1 MSADIQDGQRRRN
14 TRVLFSWLPAGHK
27 NQMIHGFFS
36 AHQMFL
42 PYIQLFTFCIN
53 HTSISPPNKSG
64 QSPSMLKNPIALP
77 ENLAISARLFNQ
89 VLRAF
94 SSFGGSKL
102 KATRTP
108 PLKTPTIASTI
119 VKIVI
124 KIAESIDTI
133 VMPCS
138 TISYKFF
145 PLKIISPSR
154 TFSMVCLILATCVQ
168 RSFQFFVSTLSVARC
183 SVFKSL

>member
-1 MSADIQDGQRRRN
+1 MAPQGSLKSDGP
-14 TRVLFSWLPAGHK
+14 RV
-27 NQMIHGFFS
+27 FFS
-36 AHQMFL
+36 PPNVL
-42 PYIQLFTFCIN
+42 PYIHLFTFCIN
-53 HTSISPPNKSG
+53 HTSISPPSKSG
-64 QSPSMLKNPIALP
+64 QSPTMLKNPMTLP
-77 ENLAISARLFNQ
+77 ENLAVSVRLLNQ

-102 KATRTP
+102 KAAGTP

-133 VMPCS
+133 AIPCS

-145 PLKIISPSR
+145 PLKIFSPSR
-154 TFSMVCLILATCVQ
+154 TSSLVCLILVTCVR
-168 RSFQFFVSTLSVARC
+168 RSFQFFVSTLSVAHC
-183 SVFKSL
+183 SVFQSL